1 VQRLPKNNV
10 LAGLDIGTSKVAA
23 VIAEVDPEG
32 PINIIGFGETPSSG
46 LRKGTIIDIECTAR
60 AAEKAA
66 DQAEQMSGIAIDAV
80 LVGITGPHI
89 SSVNNRGVV
98 AVTGVGKEITEEDAQ
113 RVVQAAQV
121 ITLPAER
128 QIIHVLP
135 RQFIVDG
142 YDGIVDPVGMC
153 GSRLEVETNILTG
166 AAASIQNTLKTVQR
180 AGLEVHALVFNGL
193 ASAEAV
199 LLPAEKELGVVLVDI
214 GAGTTEL
221 AIYEQK
227 NLWYASVLP
236 VGGDHITNDLAVGL
250 RTPIAAAEKI
260 KKEHGCVREASMPDD
275 EYIDVPS
282 VGGTE
287 IRQVSKKFLA
297 AIIEPR
303 VQEILSLI
311 KREIQRSGY
320 KGLLPGGVVIT
331 GGSSLLDGLLAL
343 AEEMLVMPVRR
354 GQPLHIEGLVDLV
367 CTPQYSSAIGILH
380 YGAKNLAAFQAAPA
394 GEFFLGSVWA
404 RLTAWFKEIF

>member
-1 VQRLPKNNV
+1 MPKNNV

-343 AEEMLVMPVRR
+343 AEEMLEMPVRR

>member
-1 VQRLPKNNV
+1 LPKNNV

-23 VIAEVDPEG
+23 VIAEIDVEG
-32 PINIIGFGETPSSG
+32 PINIVGFGETPSGG

-66 DQAEQMSGIAIDAV
+66 DKAEQMSGMAIDAV

-98 AVTGVGKEITEEDAQ
+98 AVTGIGKEITEEDAQ
-113 RVVQAAQV
+113 RVVQAAKV
-121 ITLPAER
+121 ITLPSER
-128 QIIHVLP
+128 QIVHVLP

-180 AGLEVHALVFNGL
+180 AGLEAGALVFNGL

-214 GAGTTEL
+214 GSGTTEV

-250 RTPIAAAEKI
+250 RTPIAAAERI
-260 KKEHGCVREASMPDD
+260 KREHGCVLEALMPDD
-275 EYIDVPS
+275 NYIDVPS

-287 IRQVSKKFLA
+287 TRQVSKKFLA

-303 VQEILSLI
+303 IQEILSLI
-311 KREIQRSGY
+311 KREIHRSGY

-331 GGSSLLDGLLAL
+331 GGSSLLDGLLVL
-343 AEEMLVMPVRR
+343 AEEMLEMPVRR
-354 GQPLHIEGLVDLV
+354 GQPLHISGLVDLV
-367 CTPQYSSAIGILH
+367 SAPQYSSAVGILH
-380 YGAKNLAAFQAAPA
+380 YGAKNLAAFQAAPS
-394 GEFFLGSVWA
+394 GDFFLGSIWS